1 MRGYGIGGKNP
12 ERNARTMK
20 KSIVVIEDE
29 SDILEVLQ
37 YNLEREGF
45 RVRTCRDGASG
56 LRLVREESPD
66 LVLLDLMLPSLDGI
80 EICRRLRE
88 DSVTRE
94 IPVIMLTAKGEES
107 DVVLGLGVG
116 ADDYVT
122 KPFSTSELIARVRA
136 VLRRAAVTEDGLA
149 RERIERSG
157 VVIDT
162 VKHKV
167 TVDGESVPFTA
178 TELRL
183 LHFLAS
189 HPGRVFTRD
198 LLLGRAI
205 GEHAFVDDRN
215 IDVHVRSIRKKL
227 GAHRDLVE
235 TIRGVGYRFL
245 DAE

>member
-1 MRGYGIGGKNP
+1 
-12 ERNARTMK
+12 MK

-29 SDILEVLQ
+29 SDILEVLK
-37 YNLEREGF
+37 YNLEREGY
-45 RVRTCRDGASG
+45 RVRTSRDGESG
-56 LRLVREESPD
+56 LQLVREENPD

-88 DSVTRE
+88 DTVTRSL
-94 IPVIMLTAKGEES
+94 PVIMLTAKGEES

-122 KPFSTSELIARVRA
+122 KPFSTGELTARIRA
-136 VLRRAAVTEDGLA
+136 VLRRYELGEMEQERD
-149 RERIERSG
+149 RIELDG
-157 VVIDT
+157 VVIDASRHQ
-162 VKHKV
+162 VII
-167 TVDGESVPFTA
+167 DGDRVSFTA

-205 GEHAFVDDRN
+205 GEHAFVGDRN

-227 GAHRDLVE
+227 GEHRDLIE
-235 TIRGVGYRFL
+235 TIRGVGYRFREET
-245 DAE
+245 A